1 VAPGVLHFPEEDS
14 MADIQLSSQLFQEIQ
29 QAVLK
34 QEPQADQVIVIQ
46 YLAAVMGYMLGS
58 QKGVPDAERDALMEE
73 LCDFAHHVYQD
84 VVEQQRQAQQQPQTR
99 PPSGQAF
106 GYWLP
111 PK

>member
-1 VAPGVLHFPEEDS
+1 
-14 MADIQLSSQLFQEIQ
+14 
-29 QAVLK
+29 
-34 QEPQADQVIVIQ
+34 
-46 YLAAVMGYMLGS
+46 
-58 QKGVPDAERDALMEE
+58 MEE